1 MLIVVTLILFALGV
15 QAQPDP
21 GAAADTL
28 RRASQAV
35 VDAGYR
41 SDVPTLE
48 RALSDLGPLINVPG
62 VAGRAAYFS
71 GFANWQ
77 LSLIVGFKDPK
88 ARAMYLDAAIRDL
101 QTAVNLDGSDVE
113 AVVLLGHCF
122 GLKRSNNPK
131 GDYVVQLQ
139 ANALRNRAFAQSP
152 RNPRVA
158 LIEAMGLYYR
168 PPQAGG
174 NQERG
179 LARWH
184 EALDLFAKPTPSA
197 DVGWGHAEAYFWLS
211 NVHGSSGDT
220 DKARAA
226 LEKSLSLRPDFVA
239 AKTALAALR

>member
-1 MLIVVTLILFALGV
+1 MFVVVTLILSALGAD
-15 QAQPDP
+15 AQPDL
-21 GAAADTL
+21 AADTL

-41 SDVPTLE
+41 SDVPALE
-48 RALSDLGPLINVPG
+48 RALSDLGPLINTPG

-77 LSLIVGFKDPK
+77 LSLIVGFNDPK
-88 ARAMYLDAAIRDL
+88 ARAVYLDAAIRDL

-139 ANALRNRAFAQSP
+139 ANALRTRAFAQAP
-152 RNPRVA
+152 TNPRVA

-179 LARWH
+179 LTRWH
-184 EALDLFAKPTPSA
+184 EALDLFAKPSPSA
-197 DVGWGHAEAYFWLS
+197 DVGWGHAEAYLWLS
-211 NVHGSSGDT
+211 NVYGSSGDS